1 MLDDKIVSLKNYFA
15 NDITRII
22 SEEISKFMIGLKSE
36 TMESTKTHD
45 PFKENTSTIISEINN
60 KICTLES
67 ENKKLKDE
75 ILELKNV
82 YKLPNIENNI
92 YESKLNDT
100 RNNKKIVIY
109 GLNEYHSETEEYL
122 HYRIS
127 TMIQEI
133 CGINITGYVE
143 EITRIGRK
151 GHRRPVVV
159 EFLSKRLPKH
169 LLQNHQLFQNTG
181 ISISE
186 YLDKETF
193 LKRKKLSQI
202 LTEARRNGHHAVI
215 RNNKLLIDGKEVNK
229 SQKENLYT
237 SYNNETLLYNN
248 SEYYSTNVN
257 NRTIIHSS
265 QSDNKQL
272 PNYNSRPYN
281 HVDHSFR
288 EQF

>member
-1 MLDDKIVSLKNYFA
+1 MTKAQKTLWNCQSCRCKTPRSDNTNTPIRPQQFPSSSVNKPSTEPLRQNTVSSNKSDTENFDDESIVDNTQTPNENLKNDNISLQILDRMLDDKIVSLKNYFA

-36 TMESTKTHD
+36 TMEK
-45 PFKENTSTIISEINN
+45 
-60 KICTLES
+60 
-67 ENKKLKDE
+67 
-75 ILELKNV
+75 
-82 YKLPNIENNI
+82 
-92 YESKLNDT
+92 
-100 RNNKKIVIY
+100 
-109 GLNEYHSETEEYL
+109 TEEYL

-151 GHRRPVVV
+151 GHRRPVVPV

-248 SEYYSTNVN
+248 
-257 NRTIIHSS
+257 
-265 QSDNKQL
+265 
-272 PNYNSRPYN
+272 
-281 HVDHSFR
+281 
-288 EQF
+288 